1 MKENR
6 TIDMKQKLEG
16 HKMAPPA
23 GLWEGISSEMG
34 LQKEPAPKAVA
45 IGRWQWVAAMFL
57 ALVGFFLVYQ
67 FSQDEPLPQV
77 AHTSQKQ
84 EAPTTKEANPENQ
97 PLALADI
104 PHRALTKVSPKT
116 PVEVSQPSPVKTVQE
131 VTEENAQQVS
141 EETASQQVSEETSQ
155 QPSVVTSHRPHTE
168 GHHQTANYHT
178 RQTSVSST
186 DSQWSIGLNA
196 SGGLL
201 AASSSSQRSIGQ
213 SDYPVSGEF
222 NYNNFVDKDNNFVDK
237 VSSWP
242 STSSE
247 VYDYEAKHRLPMS
260 LGLSVYYQLN
270 PRLAFQTGVNYTYLY
285 SEFSTPLYPN
295 IYREQKLHYLGV
307 PVGLSWQFWKTS
319 GFSFYLSGSVM
330 LQKCLNEKP
339 WQWSFNASAGAE
351 YAITPLLGLYLEPS
365 LGYYFHDGTS
375 FEHYYKEHP
384 LAPSIEFGLRLHI
397 SGK

>member
-1 MKENR
+1 MKENW
-6 TIDMKQKLEG
+6 TTDMKQKLEG
-16 HKMAPPA
+16 HKMASPA
-23 GLWEGISSEMG
+23 RLWEGISSEMG
-34 LQKEPAPKAVA
+34 LQKEPAPKTVA
-45 IGRWQWVAAMFL
+45 IKRWQWVAAMFL
-57 ALVGFFLVYQ
+57 ALIGFFLVYQ

-222 NYNNFVDKDNNFVDK
+222 NYNNFVDK

>member
-1 MKENR
+1 M
-6 TIDMKQKLEG
+6 
-16 HKMAPPA
+16 
-23 GLWEGISSEMG
+23 
-34 LQKEPAPKAVA
+34 
-45 IGRWQWVAAMFL
+45 
-57 ALVGFFLVYQ
+57 
-67 FSQDEPLPQV
+67 
-77 AHTSQKQ
+77 
-84 EAPTTKEANPENQ
+84 
-97 PLALADI
+97 
-104 PHRALTKVSPKT
+104 
-116 PVEVSQPSPVKTVQE
+116 
-131 VTEENAQQVS
+131 TEENAQQVS

-201 AASSSSQRSIGQ
+201 AASSSQRSIGQ

-222 NYNNFVDKDNNFVDK
+222 NYNNFVDK

-307 PVGLSWQFWKTS
+307 PVGLSWQFWKTRVSAFISQVLSCFRSVSTKSPGS
-319 GFSFYLSGSVM
+319 GLLM
-330 LQKCLNEKP
+330 PLQVRSMPLRLCWVFILNLR
-339 WQWSFNASAGAE
+339 W
-351 YAITPLLGLYLEPS
+351 AITFTMAPLS
-365 LGYYFHDGTS
+365 
-375 FEHYYKEHP
+375 
-384 LAPSIEFGLRLHI
+384 SII
-397 SGK
+397 IKNIP

>member
-1 MKENR
+1 MKENW
-6 TIDMKQKLEG
+6 TTDMKQKLEG

-23 GLWEGISSEMG
+23 GLWEDISREMG
-34 LQKEPAPKAVA
+34 LQKEPAPKTVA
-45 IGRWQWVAAMFL
+45 IRRWHWVVAAMTL
-57 ALVGFFLVYQ
+57 ALVGFFAVYQ
-67 FSQDEPLPQV
+67 FHQDELIPQV
-77 AHTSQKQ
+77 AQTLQ
-84 EAPTTKEANPENQ
+84 EQETPTTKEAHPENQ

-222 NYNNFVDKDNNFVDK
+222 NYNNFVDK

-319 GFSFYLSGSVM
+319 GFSFYLSGSAM

-397 SGK
+397 LNK

>member
-1 MKENR
+1 MKENW
-6 TIDMKQKLEG
+6 TTDMKQKLEG
-16 HKMAPPA
+16 HKMTPPA

-34 LQKEPAPKAVA
+34 LQKESAPKTVA
-45 IGRWQWVAAMFL
+45 IKRWYWIVAALVL
-57 ALVGFFLVYQ
+57 ALVGFFALYQ
-67 FSQDEPLPQV
+67 FPQDKSFPQV
-77 AHTSQKQ
+77 AHTLQKQ
-84 EAPTTKEANPENQ
+84 EVPTMKEANTENQ
-97 PLALADI
+97 PLALADC
-104 PHRALTKVSPKT
+104 PQRNHTQVSPKIAEDT
-116 PVEVSQPSPVKTVQE
+116 I
-131 VTEENAQQVS
+131 QQVA
-141 EETASQQVSEETSQ
+141 EEIASQQVAEEPSSQ
-155 QPSVVTSHRPHTE
+155 QIAEEAPQQASVVTHRQQHSE
-168 GHHQTANYHT
+168 EHHYTAHY
-178 RQTSVSST
+178 QSKQPSASVT
-186 DSQWSIGLNA
+186 DNQWTLGLNA
-196 SGGLL
+196 SSGLL
-201 AASSSSQRSIGQ
+201 ASVGQ
-213 SDYPVSGEF
+213 SSMGHSYVYDGE
-222 NYNNFVDKDNNFVDK
+222 YYDPG
-237 VSSWP
+237 VSSTTQPIP
-242 STSSE
+242 SSPT
-247 VYDYEAKHRLPMS
+247 YDVEAKHRLPVT
-260 LGLSVYYQLN
+260 LGLSVNYQLN
-270 PRLAFQTGVNYTYLY
+270 ARLALLTGINYTYLY